1 VVRVPNRRPILDSET
16 LKAIL
21 LAIPVLLFSFAAH
34 EYAHAWAALSQ
45 GDPTARNAGR
55 LTLNPIK
62 HIDPWMTLILPA
74 MMLIGSHG
82 QSALGG
88 AKPCP
93 VDPRN
98 YRNYRRGDII
108 VSLAGVTM
116 NLFLA
121 LAAAVLFFVI
131 GVIGRDVS
139 GAREG
144 LGFAQEM
151 LSVAVQFNL
160 LLVFFNL
167 MPVPPLD
174 GSHVL
179 KHFLPPSLAL
189 AYVKASR
196 YGMLILLA
204 LVTIG
209 QPVLYWWLAPSQ
221 SLSRMLLRAVAPY
234 FLGTA

>member
-1 VVRVPNRRPILDSET
+1 LDSET

-45 GDPTARNAGR
+45 GDPTARDAGR

-62 HIDPWMTLILPA
+62 HIDPWMTVLLPA

-82 QSALGG
+82 RMALGG

-98 YRNYRRGDII
+98 YRDYRRGDII

-116 NLFLA
+116 NFFLA
-121 LAAAVLFFVI
+121 LVSAVLVFVI
-131 GVIGRDVS
+131 GVIGRDIG
-139 GAREG
+139 GAREA

-151 LSVAVQFNL
+151 LGVAIQFNL

-167 MPVPPLD
+167 MPIPPLD
-174 GSHVL
+174 GSHVMKYL
-179 KHFLPPSLAL
+179 LPLRLAVVYQRIAGFGFLLLMILISVGRPLLTAWMTPIFAL
-189 AYVKASR
+189 NRMALSFLSPY
-196 YGMLILLA
+196 IL
-204 LVTIG
+204 VSPWT
-209 QPVLYWWLAPSQ
+209 
-221 SLSRMLLRAVAPY
+221 R
-234 FLGTA
+234 